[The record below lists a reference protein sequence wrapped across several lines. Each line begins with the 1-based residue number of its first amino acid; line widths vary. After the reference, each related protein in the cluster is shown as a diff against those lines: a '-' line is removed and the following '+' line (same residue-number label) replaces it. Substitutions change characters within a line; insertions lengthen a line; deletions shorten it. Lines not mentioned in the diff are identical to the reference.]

1 MKIKFNLLKKVNY
14 WVSDYFS
21 VVRQGIKLIGRDNIN
36 LLASGMVYSTL
47 IAIVPCITFLSA
59 FLSAFG
65 ALEPFIS
72 VLSEWMW
79 GSYRK

>member
-14 WVSDYFS
+14 WISDYFS
-21 VVRQGIKLIGRDNIN
+21 VVKQGIKLIGRDNIN

-65 ALEPFIS
+65 AL
-72 VLSEWMW
+72 
-79 GSYRK
+79 